1 MSTMAMAMATAM
13 SVSCSGATSLSL
25 LKRNNPSSI
34 SCIGLSRSS
43 LSYAFNPLRF
53 PLSSILI
60 SISFVPSLSHFA
72 FPLSDL
78 SFVAT
83 ESESSPT
90 PRSATEA
97 QAFASSATL
106 PLLSLLRICNSSLP
120 FPQVLILAKGTAV
133 PKSFIVPLF
142 ALQAPAGVVS
152 WIKGRYGVWTA
163 FLALLVRLFFF
174 IPGELELPFL
184 ALLLV
189 MIAPYEA
196 MKLRDTKEG
205 AAISL
210 LIAAYLAF
218 QHFSRTSLEQS
229 FDQGSIVAT
238 LAVIGI
244 TVASVLLLV

>member
-1 MSTMAMAMATAM
+1 MSMAMAT
-13 SVSCSGATSLSL
+13 SVSSSPSPATALSL
-25 LKRNNPSSI
+25 LSRKHSSPI
-34 SCIGLSRSS
+34 SCIRLSRSSSAS
-43 LSYAFNPLRF
+43 LSYAFNPLR
-53 PLSSILI
+53 
-60 SISFVPSLSHFA
+60 SFVGIRSFA
-72 FPLSDL
+72 KSKTSDRTTTFRVL
-78 SFVAT
+78 CYAPAPF
-83 ESESSPT
+83 T
-90 PRSATEA
+90 PPNLQWISAV
-97 QAFASSATL
+97 
-106 PLLSLLRICNSSLP
+106 SSLI
-120 FPQVLILAKGTAV
+120 LILAKGTAV
-133 PKSFIVPLF
+133 PKSYIVPLF
-142 ALQAPAGVVS
+142 ALQAPVGVVS

-189 MIAPYEA
+189 MVAPYEA

-210 LIAAYLAF
+210 LIAVYLAF
-218 QHFSRTSLEQS
+218 QHFSRASLQQS